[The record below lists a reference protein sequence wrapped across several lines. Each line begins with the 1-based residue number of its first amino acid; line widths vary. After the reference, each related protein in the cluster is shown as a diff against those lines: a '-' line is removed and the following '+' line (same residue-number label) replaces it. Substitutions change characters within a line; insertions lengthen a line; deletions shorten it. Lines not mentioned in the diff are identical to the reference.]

1 MLRIHNSLTG
11 RKEPFEPLEPGHARM
26 YVCGITVYDHV
37 HVGHARSQIAF
48 DVARRWLRASGYR
61 VTYVRNITDI
71 DDKILARA
79 RERGE
84 PFEALTARYIAA
96 MDEDFAAVG
105 IEKPDHEPRATAYI
119 AEIVAMIGRLVE
131 RGYAYVGADGDV
143 FYAVARFAK
152 YGQLSGK
159 KLDDLR
165 AGARVEVDESKR
177 DPLDFVLWKRAKHG
191 EPAWDSPWGMGRP
204 GWHIECSAMAVAL
217 LGPAFDIH
225 GGGMDLKFPHH
236 ENEIAQSCAACDAPF
251 AKLWMHNGFVRV
263 DDEKMSKSLG
273 NFFTVRDV
281 LPRLRPEVLRAFL
294 LSSHYRAPVNYT
306 DENLLQADAALQRLY
321 LALRD
326 VEPAPRFEPG
336 DGLAGLRRGDG
347 RRLQHAG
354 RDCRP
359 AVGGARAECR
369 EIRRRRGAGLG
380 ARRGDQATR
389 RGHRAAGAPGGGMA
403 RLAVHARG
411 RGGIRRRH
419 ARRPRNRPPDRRAP
433 RSAPRAQLCRI
444 RPHPRRALPPPAS
457 CSRTVPPAPP
467 GGGNKKGSLPDLG
480 NEGDRRVHSPNRGV
494 TPLDYPRRWQDSRVF
509 FMSAAMVIGPTPPGT
524 GVIQPA
530 RSAAPS

>member
-11 RKEPFEPLEPGHARM
+11 RKETFEPLEPGHARM

-48 DVARRWLRASGYR
+48 DVARRWLRACGYR

-84 PFEALTARYIAA
+84 PFETLTARFIAS
-96 MDEDFAAVG
+96 MDEDFAALG

-119 AEIVAMIGRLVE
+119 AEIVAMIGRLIE
-131 RGYAYVGADGDV
+131 RDFAYVGASGDV
-143 FYAVARFAK
+143 FYSVARFAK
-152 YGQLSGK
+152 YGRLSGK
-159 KLDDLR
+159 KLEDLR
-165 AGARVEVDESKR
+165 AGSRVDVDEAKR
-177 DPLDFVLWKRAKHG
+177 DPLDFVLWKRAKPG

-251 AKLWMHNGFVRV
+251 ATLWMHNGFVRV

-273 NFFTVRDV
+273 NFFTVREV

-294 LSSHYRAPVNYT
+294 LASHYRAPVNYT
-306 DENLLQADAALQRLY
+306 DDNLRQADAALQRLY

-326 VEPAPRFEPG
+326 VEPAPRFDPGEPSKAFAKAMNDDFNTAGAIAALQGAARDLNVAKSVG
-336 DGLAGLRRGDG
+336 D
-347 RRLQHAG
+347 
-354 RDCRP
+354 
-359 AVGGARAECR
+359 GARAAALAAELR
-369 EIRRRRGAGLG
+369 HLGGLLGLLGQPASAWLEAPSSLLSGAIPAAGMLVAEEIEQRIADRVEARRQRNWAESDRIRDELVAAGILLEDGATGTTWRRR
-380 ARRGDQATR
+380 
-389 RGHRAAGAPGGGMA
+389 
-403 RLAVHARG
+403 
-411 RGGIRRRH
+411 
-419 ARRPRNRPPDRRAP
+419 
-433 RSAPRAQLCRI
+433 
-444 RPHPRRALPPPAS
+444 
-457 CSRTVPPAPP
+457 
-467 GGGNKKGSLPDLG
+467 
-480 NEGDRRVHSPNRGV
+480 
-494 TPLDYPRRWQDSRVF
+494 
-509 FMSAAMVIGPTPPGT
+509 
-524 GVIQPA
+524 
-530 RSAAPS
+530 

>member
-11 RKEPFEPLEPGHARM
+11 RRETFEPLEPGHARM

-48 DVARRWLRASGYR
+48 DIARRWLRASGYR

-84 PFEALTARYIAA
+84 PFEALTERFIAA
-96 MDEDFAAVG
+96 MDEDFAALG

-119 AEIVAMIGRLVE
+119 AEIVAMIGALVE
-131 RGYAYVGADGDV
+131 RGFAYVGADGDV
-143 FYAVARFAK
+143 FYAVARFAN
-152 YGQLSGK
+152 YGRLSGK
-159 KLDDLR
+159 KLEDLR
-165 AGARVEVDESKR
+165 AGARVEVDEAKR
-177 DPLDFVLWKRAKHG
+177 DPLDFVLWKRAKPD

-251 AKLWMHNGFVRV
+251 ATLWMHNGFVRV

-273 NFFTVRDV
+273 NFFTVREV

-294 LSSHYRAPVNYT
+294 LASHYRAPVNYT
-306 DENLLQADAALQRLY
+306 DDNLRQADASLQRLY

-326 VEPAPRFEPG
+326 VEPAPRFDPGEPSQAFAEAMNDDFNTPG
-336 DGLAGLRRGDG
+336 AIAALQGAARELNVAKSAGEGPRAAALAAELRHLGGLLGLLGHPASTWLEAPSSLLSGATPAAGVLVAEEIERRIAD
-347 RRLQHAG
+347 RI
-354 RDCRP
+354 
-359 AVGGARAECR
+359 E
-369 EIRRRRGAGLG
+369 
-380 ARRGDQATR
+380 ARRQ
-389 RGHRAAGAPGGGMA
+389 
-403 RLAVHARG
+403 
-411 RGGIRRRH
+411 
-419 ARRPRNRPPDRRAP
+419 RNWAESD
-433 RSAPRAQLCRI
+433 RI
-444 RPHPRRALPPPAS
+444 RDELAADGILLEDGATGTTWRR
-457 CSRTVPPAPP
+457 
-467 GGGNKKGSLPDLG
+467 K
-480 NEGDRRVHSPNRGV
+480 
-494 TPLDYPRRWQDSRVF
+494 
-509 FMSAAMVIGPTPPGT
+509 
-524 GVIQPA
+524 
-530 RSAAPS
+530 